1 MKYEIRKESNKITVK
16 ASVKHRNRVKD
27 PIESID
33 TKKILDLLTK
43 EGYNVEKYTLEKE
56 DQCTNYKINSPT
68 EGEWVFRMKE
78 VKSTNVSNNRRQK
91 QPRRQQS
98 QRGKQE
104 QKTSPTKPKEKEDK
118 LL

>member
-43 EGYNVEKYTLEKE
+43 EGQTEINLIINNKNEKIYYNLQKPRKFDLNQLKMMKSKDYVK
-56 DQCTNYKINSPT
+56 KIT
-68 EGEWVFRMKE
+68 I
-78 VKSTNVSNNRRQK
+78 
-91 QPRRQQS
+91 
-98 QRGKQE
+98 
-104 QKTSPTKPKEKEDK
+104 
-118 LL
+118 

>member
-27 PIESID
+27 PIENID